1 MNKLAK
7 ELLKRNNSREKAI
20 SDDSKE
26 IYTNM
31 VVYLRGSDLTEYNQ
45 EVVREDIIELIIDGQ
60 QRGDDIQKVMGG
72 GYKEI
77 CDEIIEAMPKKTK
90 KDKITETAGISLNAL
105 WVLGVIALVKNLI
118 NSVIS
123 DAADFR
129 FILTAGDII
138 TIVAIILIAY
148 MIVLFITKTA
158 FETKKNNKVISFLK
172 MWAVATGIFAVLI
185 LSSLYFK
192 TIIVSI
198 PLWIAAILVTFIF
211 ITEKI
216 VSKRT

>member
-90 KDKITETAGISLNAL
+90 KG
-105 WVLGVIALVKNLI
+105 
-118 NSVIS
+118 
-123 DAADFR
+123 
-129 FILTAGDII
+129 
-138 TIVAIILIAY
+138 
-148 MIVLFITKTA
+148 
-158 FETKKNNKVISFLK
+158 
-172 MWAVATGIFAVLI
+172 
-185 LSSLYFK
+185 
-192 TIIVSI
+192 
-198 PLWIAAILVTFIF
+198 
-211 ITEKI
+211 
-216 VSKRT
+216 